1 MICAPVSATVSG
13 NMAFTVAAVPTG
25 MKTGV
30 SMTPCA
36 VVSRPRR
43 AAPSRATMSK
53 PIVTRLHPEVEQIWR
68 LAESAANL
76 QPGFSSKLQSGRR
89 ATGGVPDGASRI
101 APKYGNLIVVARE
114 GGGPLDQTGIPIG
127 EKAI

>member
-1 MICAPVSATVSG
+1 MRAPVRATASG
-13 NMAFTVAAVPTG
+13 VIALTVAAVPTG

-36 VVSRPRR
+36 VVSQPRR

-76 QPGFSSKLQSGRR
+76 QPGFSSKLQSGDGRQ
-89 ATGGVPDGASRI
+89 AGFPTGHLG
-101 APKYGNLIVVARE
+101 
-114 GGGPLDQTGIPIG
+114 
-127 EKAI
+127 